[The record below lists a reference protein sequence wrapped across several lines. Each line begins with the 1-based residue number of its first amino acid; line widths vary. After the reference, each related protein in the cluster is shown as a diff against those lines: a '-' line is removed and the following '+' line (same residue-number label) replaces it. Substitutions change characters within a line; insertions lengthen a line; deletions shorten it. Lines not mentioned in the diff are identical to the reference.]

1 MFITILDLVVIKLSE
16 RRFDLGKEQIYVGRA
31 RKEKGLIKFQMGS
44 LGKEGCAGV
53 D

>member
-1 MFITILDLVVIKLSE
+1 MFITILDLVMIKLSE
-16 RRFDLGKEQIYVGRA
+16 TRFDLGKEHIYVGRA
-31 RKEKGLIKFQMGS
+31 RKENGPIRFQMGS